1 MTEQPAPDPAASSGR
16 TCPWCGAQAADGV
29 QQCAACGAALAQR
42 ESIGDLRIPGLTS
55 VDPAL
60 EDYDKRPLHLTG
72 PSPTQGMAPALIVGA
87 VAGGPIGLVAI
98 GGVAAVAAAEY
109 MGAGRGAGSSAR
121 PEDVG
126 KPSEVVLQALDR
138 LADRPEAR
146 DAQPDAGEPGEPE
159 PTLTPAGDGRDV
171 WRDLPI
177 KGSET
182 TDEAHDKHEEQPD
195 GR

>member
-1 MTEQPAPDPAASSGR
+1 M
-16 TCPWCGAQAADGV
+16 CPWCAAAAGDGD
-29 QQCAACGAALAQR
+29 QQCPACGASLAQR

-126 KPSEVVLQALDR
+126 RTSEVVLRALDR
-138 LADRPEAR
+138 LEHGSDSGGALPEAVVT
-146 DAQPDAGEPGEPE
+146 AGPE
-159 PTLTPAGDGRDV
+159 SPPTPSGDGRDI

-177 KGSET
+177 KGSQT
-182 TDEAHDKHEEQPD
+182 TDEAHDEHEEQTD